1 MTKHMFS
8 KIYWWV
14 FSGPIFGLSAVLLIA
29 GCAGGEIGIPDFS
42 LGQQPRTGGGETSIS
57 GISGGEQ
64 TLDIGNIDG
73 QWVGQAEANA
83 IESRCDLNRIGL
95 RFEID
100 DKRIQGI
107 VFRNGQARQI
117 SGRVA
122 ADGRLLDGQIGGA
135 FQQDTMEITGRFDS
149 ETGQGDWQTR
159 YCQGEWHVDRV
170 SD

>member
-1 MTKHMFS
+1 MMD
-8 KIYWWV
+8 V
-14 FSGPIFGLSAVLLIA
+14 
-29 GCAGGEIGIPDFS
+29 
-42 LGQQPRTGGGETSIS
+42 
-57 GISGGEQ
+57 
-64 TLDIGNIDG
+64 GNIDG

-83 IESRCDLNRIGL
+83 IESRCDLNRVGL
-95 RFEID
+95 RFEIE

-107 VFRNGQARQI
+107 VFRNGQVRQI

-135 FQQDTMEITGRFDS
+135 FQQDTMEIEGRFDS

-159 YCQGEWHVDRV
+159 YCQGEWRVDRV